1 MGHKKG
7 ESRDQKILFPDTI
20 DDYIENNNPVR
31 FLDAFVEHLDAKRLE
46 FKYADAKQTGRP
58 PYDPKDLLKLY
69 IYGYLNRVRTSRRLE
84 KETYRNVEVIWLMR
98 GLKPDFK
105 TIAEFRK
112 NNKSV
117 FKKIFREFNKL
128 CRKMNLFGN
137 ELLAIDGSK
146 FKASNNKNKNYTEN
160 LLKIKLNEIDEKIDK
175 YFKDMD
181 ELDEEESENNLSI
194 EELQKKISNL
204 DEKKEYFQK
213 LNRKIKNMGERQI
226 SLTDPDSRSFPNKYK
241 VDVGY
246 NAQIAVDEKHHL
258 IAEQDVTNNV
268 NDTNELSKISINAKH
283 ELSVEKIKVV
293 ADAGFSNVKE
303 IKACEGN
310 GIEAYV
316 PIKHTSINI
325 KRGLFSKDDFKYNAK
340 KNCYI
345 CPAGEILYKKFERN
359 EKRRNK
365 RRDLIY
371 YLTNNKCRYCPIK
384 DKCTSAKYRRITRTP
399 EDYVMDLMHERL
411 LKHPHILKTRKE
423 IVEHVFGTMKFWNE
437 QDHFLMRGLEKVKSE
452 FSLSALAYNITRVI
466 NIMGVERM
474 IEALG

>member
-20 DDYIENNNPVR
+20 DDYIEKNNPVR
-31 FLDAFVEHLDAKRLE
+31 FLDAFVEHLDAKKLE
-46 FKYADAKQTGRP
+46 FKYADTKETGRP
-58 PYDPKDLLKLY
+58 PYDPKDMLKLY
-69 IYGYLNRVRTSRRLE
+69 IYGYLNRVRTGRRLE

-105 TIAEFRK
+105 TITEFRK
-112 NNKSV
+112 NNKTV
-117 FKKIFREFNKL
+117 FKRIFREFNML
-128 CRKMNLFGN
+128 CRKMSLFGN

-146 FKASNNKNKNYTEN
+146 FKASNNKNRNYTEN
-160 LLKIKLNEIDEKIDK
+160 LLKIKLNEIDKKIDK

-181 ELDEEESENNLSI
+181 ELDEEESEYNLST

-204 DEKKEYFQK
+204 KEKKEYFQK
-213 LNRKIKNMGERQI
+213 LTRKLKKSEERQI
-226 SLTDPDSRSFPNKYK
+226 SLTDPESRSFPNKYK

-268 NDTNELSKISINAKH
+268 NDTNELSKISINAKQ

-303 IKACEGN
+303 IKACEEA

-325 KRGLFSKDDFKYNAK
+325 KRGLFSKDDFEYNTK
-340 KNCYI
+340 KDCYI

-384 DKCTSAKYRRITRTP
+384 GKCTSAKYRRITRTP
-399 EDYVMDLMHERL
+399 EDYVMDLMYKRL
-411 LKHPHILKTRKE
+411 LKNPNILKTRKE
-423 IVEHVFGTMKFWNE
+423 VVEHVFGTMKFWNE
-437 QDHFLMRGLEKVKSE
+437 QGHFLMRGLEKVKAE

-466 NIMGVERM
+466 NIIGVEKM